1 MPSAPENEALNKTN
15 GLQLDFCKVC
25 CLKNISKVF
34 KLYFLRTY
42 WQGSTTLILWT
53 LWMKRLDPPRRNRK
67 WSVKAK
73 RRTHNSWGVFWW
85 RVYWLFNFC
94 TILVWTLYN
103 FESFWLNKYNF
114 SSHFK
119 FFIQSAV
126 YLLKKFK
133 KILFIF
139 YPGEIVT
146 VSAETRWPR
155 TTISSLRTSVR
166 AGTAH
171 ACCQTPT
178 GQ

>member
-1 MPSAPENEALNKTN
+1 
-15 GLQLDFCKVC
+15 
-25 CLKNISKVF
+25 
-34 KLYFLRTY
+34 
-42 WQGSTTLILWT
+42 
-53 LWMKRLDPPRRNRK
+53 MKRLDPPRRNRK

-133 KILFIF
+133 KNLIYFF

-146 VSAETRWPR
+146 VSAATRWPG
-155 TTISSLRTSVR
+155 TTISSLSTSVR
-166 AGTAH
+166 QGLLLLVAKHLQVNSTLHLLPLTPPPPPAGSLNVRTH
-171 ACCQTPT
+171 YTVSVSQPES
-178 GQ
+178 QLENQR